1 MGSFKSKFK
10 ANRYRKPKKELTN
23 LNDDDI
29 CYICWEQEK
38 KNTKLIKSP
47 CDCGMLVH
55 GDCLRSYLKSS
66 KRFQCSV
73 CEDFLMKK
81 RVYVIRANGEVEKAN
96 FLRGKAKRVFSGDS
110 IFVPVDSNPDDF
122 EITSFISELAS
133 TLANI
138 AAILIL
144 VDNNNN

>member
-73 CEDFLMKK
+73 CEDFLMNDDDLFSKNK
-81 RVYVIRANGEVEKAN
+81 RYNLHNALRNVKREEKMYTAQGRCSPM
-96 FLRGKAKRVFSGDS
+96 FMCVK
-110 IFVPVDSNPDDF
+110 
-122 EITSFISELAS
+122 
-133 TLANI
+133 
-138 AAILIL
+138 
-144 VDNNNN
+144 